1 MEKVS
6 YLPQWPATPLSLKEF
21 EQLKENFE
29 ADGQQA
35 IGVHLTPEQAGFLR
49 WELHQ
54 LYGRDLGESLPA
66 LFGLEVLS
74 NDAEALRFVTM

>member
-6 YLPQWPATPLSLKEF
+6 YLPQWPENPLTLKIF
-21 EQLKENFE
+21 EHLKNEFE

-35 IGVHLTPEQAGFLR
+35 VGVHLTTEQAGFLR
-49 WELHQ
+49 WEIHQ
-54 LYGRDLGESLPA
+54 LYGRDLGEELPT

-74 NDAEALRFVTM
+74 RDAPELRFVAP

>member
-6 YLPQWPATPLSLKEF
+6 YMPDWPANPLSLVEF
-21 EQLKENFE
+21 EKLKEAFE

-35 IGVHLTPEQAGFLR
+35 VGVHLTLEQAGFLR

-54 LYGRDLGESLPA
+54 LYGKDPGASLPT

-74 NDAEALRFVTM
+74 SDAPTLRFVV